1 MRGYCVRLRLFCS
14 PRVFDQRDFPFVPPS
29 ISRSKNLDDQT
40 KGFTINYYFQV
51 PTPPTASKGCR
62 RKTRFECVRCCFC
75 CCCCPESTRARV
87 CVRRRDSRFYDN
99 PSPRD
104 VIFSI
109 LDTKTSVPRTT
120 PNNFSPTTSCLRCIS
135 PGFYFYASI
144 QVT

>member
-1 MRGYCVRLRLFCS
+1 MRGYCVCCRLFYS
-14 PRVFDQRDFPFVPPS
+14 PHVYDKRDFPFVPPS
-29 ISRSKNLDDQT
+29 ISRPKNLDGQA

-62 RKTRFECVRCCFC
+62 RKTRFECVRCCC
-75 CCCCPESTRARV
+75 CCYSGSTRAWV

-104 VIFSI
+104 VIFSA
-109 LDTKTSVPRTT
+109 LDTKTPVPRTT
-120 PNNFSPTTSCLRCIS
+120 PSDFSPTTSCLRCIS